1 MYSVSDRILGRVT
14 QTFPREP
21 VRTLDAIHLT
31 TALLHATEIGALAV
45 LSIEQRVRA
54 NADALGLAV
63 VP

>member
-1 MYSVSDRILGRVT
+1 VT

-21 VRTLDAIHLT
+21 VRTLDAIHLA
-31 TALLHATEIGALAV
+31 TALLHAAEIGALVV
-45 LSIEQRVRA
+45 LSIDQRVRA